1 MRHVFYPTLTIA
13 VLLSCLATAQA
24 QSREE
29 REVRA
34 LLDRAIAAGNSTD
47 EKVLQQNLAEHS
59 RAGGPFFPPFA
70 TALAGFPDVQA
81 MVKQSL
87 GQVTKRSYA
96 PTGAITVRVDKNLA
110 WATYPW
116 RASISF
122 KDGTQRS
129 YEGRATITFVREGK
143 AWKFAHWHS
152 SLVAP
157 APLTVAARDAEAQRI
172 IETERAAWEAIK
184 NKQPPALA
192 DYFTE
197 DASIFMD
204 SSAYR
209 MSGKTNLLGGL
220 TAYIE
225 NTETRSY
232 QMLEPQVQLLGDTAL
247 LTYYFTHTGTSSG
260 KDFSTAGKISVVF
273 VKQGGAWRAL
283 HEHLSVN
290 R

>member
-1 MRHVFYPTLTIA
+1 MRRALYPILTIA

-47 EKVLQQNLAEHS
+47 EKILQQNLAEHS

-70 TALAGFPDVQA
+70 TALAGFPEVEA
-81 MVKQSL
+81 MFKQNL
-87 GQVTKRSYA
+87 GLVAKRSYA
-96 PTGAITVRVDKNLA
+96 PAGAITLRVDKNLA
-110 WATYPW
+110 WAAYPW
-116 RASISF
+116 RASVSF

-129 YEGRATITFVREGK
+129 YEGRATIAFVREGK
-143 AWKFAHWHS
+143 TWKFAHWHNS
-152 SLVAP
+152 MVAT
-157 APLTVAARDAEAQRI
+157 APLTIAARDAETQRI

-184 NKQPPALA
+184 SKQPSALA
-192 DYFTE
+192 DYFAE

-209 MSGKTNLLGGL
+209 MSGKSNLLRGL
-220 TAYIE
+220 TAHIE

-232 QMLEPQVQLLGDTAL
+232 QMLEPQVQLSGDTAL

-260 KDFSTAGKISVVF
+260 KDFSSAGKVSVVF
-273 VKQGGAWRAL
+273 VKQGGAWRVL
-283 HEHLSVN
+283 HEHISVN